1 VSGLFPPTDLS
12 HDLLLWLLG
21 ILDKKETSMLRIKT
35 FVGEGYVYTTP
46 VDVGFDP
53 FKRWITMTCH
63 PDKTLIS
70 KYATNLFDAGQNHL
84 FACQG
89 LTFMDNTLE
98 QQIFSWS
105 EWDEESNDTLTFYQA
120 TLKVPVGKFPVG
132 TVFKTA
138 TVFFGQGMLSLI
150 DDQEVEHLY
159 RLNLSVGEPI
169 TDNLY

>member
-1 VSGLFPPTDLS
+1 
-12 HDLLLWLLG
+12 
-21 ILDKKETSMLRIKT
+21 M
-35 FVGEGYVYTTP
+35 
-46 VDVGFDP
+46 
-53 FKRWITMTCH
+53 TMN
-63 PDKTLIS
+63 
-70 KYATNLFDAGQNHL
+70 Y
-84 FACQG
+84 
-89 LTFMDNTLE
+89 TLE

-105 EWDEESNDTLTFYQA
+105 EWDEVDSDTLIFYQA

-138 TVFFGQGMLSLI
+138 AVFFGQGMLSLI